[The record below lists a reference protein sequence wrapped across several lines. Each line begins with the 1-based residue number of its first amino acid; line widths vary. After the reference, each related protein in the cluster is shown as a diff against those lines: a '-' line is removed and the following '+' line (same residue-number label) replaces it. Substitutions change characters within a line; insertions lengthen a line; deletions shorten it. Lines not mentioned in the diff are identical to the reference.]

1 MNYGRTFLEKAWSS
15 KMFKIGIGFDVHQ
28 FTEGRKCII
37 GGVEIPHSKGL
48 LGHSDADVLT
58 HAICDALLG
67 AAGLDDIGTYF
78 PDTDK
83 KFKNIDSQIL
93 LKQVK
98 EEISKQGF
106 RIENI
111 DSVVLAELPKIN
123 PYRMAMKAVLSK
135 TLGIEETKIG
145 IKATT
150 TEKLGFVGREEGIAA
165 QAAAL
170 LRFCEE

>member
-1 MNYGRTFLEKAWSS
+1 MNR
-15 KMFKIGIGFDVHQ
+15 IGIGFDVHRLV
-28 FTEGRKCII
+28 EDRKCII

-67 AAGLDDIGTYF
+67 AAGLGDIGTYF
-78 PDTDK
+78 PDNDP

-98 EEISKQGF
+98 EEISQLGF
-106 RIENI
+106 KIENI
-111 DSVVLAELPKIN
+111 DSIVMAEKPKIN
-123 PYRMAMKAVLSK
+123 PHRAEMKAILSK
-135 TLGIEETKIG
+135 TLEIEETKIG

-150 TEKLGFVGREEGIAA
+150 TEKLGFTGREEGIAA
-165 QAAAL
+165 QSVAL
-170 LRFCEE
+170 LSA